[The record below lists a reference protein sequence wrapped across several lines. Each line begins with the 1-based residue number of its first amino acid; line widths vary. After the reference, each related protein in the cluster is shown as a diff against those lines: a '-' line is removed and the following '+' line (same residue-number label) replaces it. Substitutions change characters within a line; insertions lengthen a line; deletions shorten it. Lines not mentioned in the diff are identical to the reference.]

1 MKNKSRSKVKTP
13 KIIDFPDTP
22 TVYKADLDGLNAPPA
37 NLKTSGI
44 KVRGTGAATKGLL
57 ARGPMA

>member
-1 MKNKSRSKVKTP
+1 MKNKARSKVKTP
-13 KIIDFPDTP
+13 KIIEFPATP
-22 TVYKADLDGLNAPPA
+22 TVYTVDLNGVDAPPA

-44 KVRGTGAATKGLL
+44 KVRVTGAATKGLL

>member
-1 MKNKSRSKVKTP
+1 MKNKARSTVKAP
-13 KIIDFPDTP
+13 KIIKFPNTP
-22 TVYKADLDGLNAPPA
+22 TVYKVDLNGLDAPPA